1 MLELAAP
8 PTSSLLP
15 TFPPPPTPP
24 IRPKFLSI
32 LYGLRFFWS
41 LPEKSSCFLVERWR
55 SSLSTFSRNAVE
67 ELRLPTILAP
77 GSPTVFTLP
86 VDAAGLRC
94 PTAAHTAPAP
104 PRVKP
109 FGCDS
114 CDKPPPNELPC
125 DSMELW
131 LRKLWLALSEQS
143 KGDVASKDVVLAVRL
158 SLRSSYSSGAITAT
172 GRGPSSE
179 HMSELARISGLP
191 PTIGAHSTADAE
203 GRAILCTPTQKLLL
217 RANLSERG
225 VKSSSVS
232 PAASVRR
239 IFSVRSPDRSV
250 SPLSVIDER
259 RRLFV
264 TVLEELAPAPETPV
278 AAGGLPL
285 SSVAVPRT
293 GENNERFDFNT
304 RASEN
309 NDRSSCL
316 LLLPARSFRDEADE
330 VPPFCGLR
338 NRARLDDSRVAGTCT
353 WEHDLPPAATVM
365 LKEQLVSALMYRS
378 MYFKPNSS
386 IVSVTPDRL

>member
-1 MLELAAP
+1 MQLVVQNDRPMCSRCL
-8 PTSSLLP
+8 
-15 TFPPPPTPP
+15 TF
-24 IRPKFLSI
+24 L
-32 LYGLRFFWS
+32 W
-41 LPEKSSCFLVERWR
+41 
-55 SSLSTFSRNAVE
+55 FSV
-67 ELRLPTILAP
+67 
-77 GSPTVFTLP
+77 S
-86 VDAAGLRC
+86 
-94 PTAAHTAPAP
+94 
-104 PRVKP
+104 
-109 FGCDS
+109 
-114 CDKPPPNELPC
+114 
-125 DSMELW
+125 
-131 LRKLWLALSEQS
+131 
-143 KGDVASKDVVLAVRL
+143 
-158 SLRSSYSSGAITAT
+158 TAT

-203 GRAILCTPTQKLLL
+203 GRVILCTPTQKLLL

-264 TVLEELAPAPETPV
+264 TVLEELAAE
-278 AAGGLPL
+278 AAGELPL
-285 SSVAVPRT
+285 SSVAAPRT

-309 NDRSSCL
+309 SDRSSCL
-316 LLLPARSFRDEADE
+316 LLLPARSFRNVADE

-353 WEHDLPPAATVM
+353 WEHDLPPAALVRSRESFFADEPGVRRRGDFFPPGVRRFGVLILFFLRLSDFLPKFICWGAKNSM
-365 LKEQLVSALMYRS
+365 LAHASSRRLQKKTHTLTWDLVALVYYCTPGADSVFSARPHRS
-378 MYFKPNSS
+378 YPF
-386 IVSVTPDRL
+386 RR